1 MGGTRAPFDPPP
13 RAVRFRAMKAKE
25 RFLVYGALAGLAAL
39 SALQFNSR
47 TADANRFATD
57 LGPADALIL
66 TGKEKSLTL
75 RNGEGRLQWGD
86 QATAKA
92 WSIGAVHS
100 DKIMKALLK
109 SDRLMEQR
117 KSLEEEAKSKDED
130 FRKRYKDLETK
141 FKDVDPKS
149 PGAEDARKEM
159 NAFFKDY
166 NEWRS
171 TIGHRFAKM
180 EADQIEKAYRDL
192 TSAVD
197 LVADRQKIDLVLR
210 FVPTAAKFETPS
222 AKESSGGEDDEED
235 TASNPVPMIM
245 DQIRARTFLHYP
257 EAIDLTAE
265 VMKELGLKD
274 E

>member
-1 MGGTRAPFDPPP
+1 MH
-13 RAVRFRAMKAKE
+13 AKE

-39 SALQFNSR
+39 SALQFATR

-57 LGPADALIL
+57 LGPADSVIL
-66 TGKEKSLTL
+66 TGKDRTLTL
-75 RNGEGRLQWGD
+75 RNGDGRLQWGE

-100 DKIMKALLK
+100 DRIMKALLK
-109 SDRLMEQR
+109 GDRLAEQR
-117 KSLEEEAKSKDED
+117 RSLEDEAKAKDED
-130 FRKRYKDLETK
+130 FRKRYKDLESK
-141 FKDVDPKS
+141 YKDVDPKS

-197 LVADRQKIDLVLR
+197 LVADRQKVDIVLR
-210 FVPTAAKFETPS
+210 FVPTAAKFDLP
-222 AKESSGGEDDEED
+222 APKSSEDEDEAD
-235 TASNPVPMIM
+235 TATNPVPMVM

-257 EAIDLTAE
+257 EAIDLTDE